1 MTHNNGS
8 NLTSQWSII
17 PKVSAVPD
25 HDKVGVDFAKYIET
39 SRCPRSLEI
48 KLLYTNSQT
57 LNA

>member
-8 NLTSQWSII
+8 NLMSQWSIVL
-17 PKVSAVPD
+17 KVSAVPD

-48 KLLYTNSQT
+48 KLLYTNPLA